1 MVVALHKEGVMMGI
15 LDPDE
20 GRIGRSTTY
29 QDPFLR
35 PGFKPDDARP
45 PPIVDK
51 PPPEEKPE
59 PENLPTQLTPEQQ
72 AAISGVGI
80 FEGSDPV
87 TNQEEKE
94 SEPFDLTDDQ
104 RYMLIGLAVLGA
116 FFGFFKK

>member
-1 MVVALHKEGVMMGI
+1 MGI

-20 GRIGRSTTY
+20 GRIGLRPVY
-29 QDPFLR
+29 EDPFLR

-59 PENLPTQLTPEQQ
+59 PENLPTELTPEQQ
-72 AAISGVGI
+72 AAISG
-80 FEGSDPV
+80 SDII
-87 TNQEEKE
+87 QEKPDPKPTED
-94 SEPFDLTDDQ
+94 SEPFELTDDQ

-116 FFGFFKK
+116 FFGFFKR

>member
-1 MVVALHKEGVMMGI
+1 MGI

-20 GRIGRSTTY
+20 GRIGRSNTY

-45 PPIVDK
+45 PPIVNK

-59 PENLPTQLTPEQQ
+59 PEDLPTQLTPEQQ
-72 AAISGVGI
+72 AAISGTGI

-87 TNQEEKE
+87 TNQEEEKE
-94 SEPFDLTDDQ
+94 SEPFNLTDDQ